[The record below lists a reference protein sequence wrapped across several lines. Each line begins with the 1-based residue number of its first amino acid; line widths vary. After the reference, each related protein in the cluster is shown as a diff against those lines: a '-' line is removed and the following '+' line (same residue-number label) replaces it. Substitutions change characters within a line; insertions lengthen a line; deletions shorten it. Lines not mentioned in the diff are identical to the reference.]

1 MQFRPYPLCR
11 YVEHGPNI
19 RRYTDLNSALSHMAI
34 ILHVNLSGRSGGL
47 TFLHPTMK
55 ACGCEDSR
63 REAIFMF
70 PLYATAT
77 SVLTLY
83 DRVLPVIVAGVHIQ
97 MVVVDLPTSD

>member
-1 MQFRPYPLCR
+1 
-11 YVEHGPNI
+11 
-19 RRYTDLNSALSHMAI
+19 
-34 ILHVNLSGRSGGL
+34 
-47 TFLHPTMK
+47 
-55 ACGCEDSR
+55 
-63 REAIFMF
+63 MF